1 MLEIIILFL
10 MCRNIGTIV
19 RKNGRNAIGF
29 QLALIGL
36 WIAGEILGGF
46 VGAMVTMMVDGRYEG
61 VGVLTYLF
69 ALLGAGIGAFIA
81 FRIARSTAPKPAG
94 LGFPVVMKYPAE
106 TMERH
111 AE

>member
-19 RKNGRNAIGF
+19 RRNGRNAIGF

-36 WIAGEILGGF
+36 WIAGEILGGIA
-46 VGAMVTMMVDGRYEG
+46 GAMVSMVVDGRYEG
-61 VGVLTYLF
+61 VGVLSYLF

-81 FRIARSTAPKPAG
+81 FRIAKSTAPKPAG
-94 LGFPVVMKYPAE
+94 WGFPVIMQYPVE
-106 TMERH
+106 TVERH
-111 AE
+111 VE